1 MNQENH
7 GVLAVGI
14 KEAARMLG
22 VCPRT
27 VANLIETRELIS
39 RKIGRRRV
47 IQVSVLEAFVRRD
60 HEVPKRKPV
69 ESAKPTAAKAIRSR
83 WGS

>member
-7 GVLAVGI
+7 AVLAVGI

-39 RKIGRRRV
+39 RKIG
-47 IQVSVLEAFVRRD
+47 
-60 HEVPKRKPV
+60 
-69 ESAKPTAAKAIRSR
+69 
-83 WGS
+83 